1 MVKYPHVSVFRT
13 LNRVL
18 QKHCIQVVTPI
29 VYSSIQ
35 FFRKSTGFFTAKDAW
50 SFYKHCHFKRST
62 ALWLFPLCFIQ
73 IDNILK
79 RHFLTPR
86 VLFCNVPNRFT
97 QAMHK
102 KTHFIV
108 KRKLAYHVHLLFLMS
123 SHKFVWEF
131 NENFNRKKQERFV
144 WVLIRV
150 FRDIHYVADRKKV
163 NRLWLPLE

>member
-1 MVKYPHVSVFRT
+1 MPIYGKISTCFSLSYIKSSLTKTSSYTNYVFVHT
-13 LNRVL
+13 IL
-18 QKHCIQVVTPI
+18 QKIHG
-29 VYSSIQ
+29 
-35 FFRKSTGFFTAKDAW
+35 FFFTAKDAW
-50 SFYKHCHFKRST
+50 SFYKLCDFKRSI
-62 ALWLFPLCFIQ
+62 AQWLFPLCFIQ

-86 VLFCNVPNRFT
+86 VLFCT
-97 QAMHK
+97 QPFYPSNAQ